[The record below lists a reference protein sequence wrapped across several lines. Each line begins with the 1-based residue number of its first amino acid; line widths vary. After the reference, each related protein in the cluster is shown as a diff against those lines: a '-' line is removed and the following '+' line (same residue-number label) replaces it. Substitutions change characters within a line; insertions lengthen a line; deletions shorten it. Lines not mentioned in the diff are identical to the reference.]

1 MWQEEYRCPVKLKTL
16 TAGKLFAPAL
26 GAILTVA
33 CGLILWGTPLGDGWV
48 NASYDWLF
56 RFGAPSVTNRVVLIQ
71 MDNDAYDEFQ
81 QSRTQPWDRALH
93 ARLLDRLAADGC
105 PLVVFDSF
113 FRAPRDPA
121 KDAALID
128 AMHRQRAVVLMA
140 EQARVTHPDMA
151 GARPV
156 LPAEPFLNAAGGH
169 WGVAWLDPDL
179 DGIVRRHW
187 PFPAPGPY
195 HSLPWTAARLAGAPL
210 SEQPREQWLRYYGRD
225 GAWSALSYG
234 YALTEPT
241 NYFRDKIVFI
251 GSQPKTTVADG
262 EPDEFRTPY
271 TRWTGETVGGVEV
284 MITSFLNLI
293 NQDWLQRPAAW
304 VEALV
309 LVVVGVGL
317 VFAAGWCRVRWWME
331 CVLAAVVASVVGLG
345 AVAWSYF
352 TNIWFPWL
360 VIAGGEVPCA
370 LAWSLVS
377 QGLRATRTVSEPLGV
392 ARPPLPVPVTVA
404 AAVAE
409 DFPDTPDYELVHP
422 PFGKGS
428 YGKVWLARNAIGQWQ
443 ALKAVYLSS
452 FDQNSDPYEREFHG
466 ITRYK
471 AVSDKH
477 PGLLQVDFVS
487 KQKEA
492 GYFYYVMELGDP
504 LNPGWEREPS
514 TYKPRDLV
522 SERRRF
528 AGQKLPVREC
538 LDIGLALAGAVDFL
552 HRQGLT
558 HRDIKPQNI
567 IFVNGR
573 PKLADVGLVA
583 EIRPRDREGTA
594 VGTPGYMPP
603 PPESPGTPHADIY
616 ALGML
621 LYVLSTGHNPSYF
634 PELSTTLVAHSAFE
648 DFFSLNDIILKACH
662 PDAGRRYGAAAEL
675 RRALQEAKD
684 KLARQ
689 TPATSQARTWL

>member
-1 MWQEEYRCPVKLKTL
+1 MRNEEYRRPVKLKTL

-33 CGLILWGTPLGDGWV
+33 CGLILWGTPPGDGWV

-56 RFGAPSVTNRVVLIQ
+56 RFGARSVTNRVVLIQ
-71 MDNDAYDEFQ
+71 MDNNAYDQFH

-113 FRAPRDPA
+113 FRARRDPA
-121 KDAALID
+121 KDATLIN
-128 AMHRQRAVVLMA
+128 AMRRQRAVVLMA
-140 EQARVTHPDMA
+140 EQARVTHPEVT

-156 LPAEPFLNAAGGH
+156 LPAELFLTAAGGH
-169 WGVAWLDPDL
+169 WGVAWLDPDP

-195 HSLPWTAARLAGAPL
+195 HSLPWTAAGLAGARL
-210 SEQPREQWLRYYGRD
+210 SEEPRKQWLRYYGRD
-225 GAWSALSYG
+225 GAWPVLSYG
-234 YALTEPT
+234 YALTAPT
-241 NYFRDKIVFI
+241 NYFHDKIVFV
-251 GSQPKTTVADG
+251 GSRPKTTVADG

-271 TRWTGETVGGVEV
+271 TRWAGETVGGVEI
-284 MITSFLNLI
+284 MITSFLNLV
-293 NQDWLQRPAAW
+293 NQDWLRRLPAWA
-304 VEALV
+304 EALA
-309 LVVVGVGL
+309 LVMVGVGL
-317 VFAAGWCRVRWWME
+317 AFAAAWTQMRWWTE
-331 CVLAAVVASVVGLG
+331 CVLAALVASVVGLG

-352 TNIWFPWL
+352 TNFWFPWL
-360 VIAGGEVPCA
+360 VIAGGQVPCV
-370 LAWSLVS
+370 LAWSLATRS
-377 QGLRATRTVSEPLGV
+377 LRAARTASEPLSI
-392 ARPPLPVPVTVA
+392 AQPPQTLPAPVA
-404 AAVAE
+404 AAAAE
-409 DFPDTPDYELVHP
+409 VFPDTPDYELVRP
-422 PFGKGS
+422 AFGKGS

-443 ALKAVYLSS
+443 ALKAVYLAN
-452 FDQNSDPYEREFHG
+452 FDQYSDPYEREFNG
-466 ITRYK
+466 VTRYK

-487 KQKEA
+487 KKKET

-504 LNPGWEREPS
+504 LVPGWESEPS
-514 TYKPRDLV
+514 TYRPRDLV

-528 AGQKLPVREC
+528 AGQKVPVREC
-538 LDIGLALAGAVDFL
+538 LEIGLALADAVDFL

-583 EIRPRDREGTA
+583 EIRPRNREGTA

-634 PELSTTLVAHSAFE
+634 PELSTTLVAHSSFA

-662 PDAGRRYGAAAEL
+662 PDASRRHGSAAEL
-675 RRALQEAKD
+675 RRALQEAED
-684 KLARQ
+684 RLVSQ
-689 TPATSQARTWL
+689 TPKASPVRT